1 MEAFAGAKGRNAN
14 YERVARQASQ
24 GAVRNFMAKA
34 TAYGP
39 EPLDDGSANSGML
52 RLANSKT
59 FKELKVK

>member
-1 MEAFAGAKGRNAN
+1 MEAFAGAGGRNAN

-39 EPLDDGSANSGML
+39 
-52 RLANSKT
+52 
-59 FKELKVK
+59 

>member
-1 MEAFAGAKGRNAN
+1 MEAFAGAGGPNPN

-39 EPLDDGSANSGML
+39 
-52 RLANSKT
+52 
-59 FKELKVK
+59 